1 MNRKN
6 GIGRDTSTVRIIL
19 TADNH
24 LSAYI
29 PKLSPTRLTDRRR
42 RLGLAFKQ
50 AVNAAIDRSADLF
63 IQAGDLF
70 DSIDPRNKERD
81 FVAEQLQR
89 LQTAGVRPF
98 GISGN
103 HDTPRQRIEQ
113 GGLAPQS
120 IYARL
125 SGMHFFDSSDEIQPV
140 LVEVGGIQLAI
151 AGLSYH
157 PHVPPGGDPLD
168 QVHISDPESVLA
180 RADLGILILH
190 SAIEG

>member
-1 MNRKN
+1 MMDHQN
-6 GIGRDTSTVRIIL
+6 GARQDSRVIRVIL

-29 PKLSPTRLTDRRR
+29 PKLSPTKLTERRR

-50 AVNAAIDRSADLF
+50 AVSAAIERRADIF

-70 DSIDPRNKERD
+70 DTIDPRNKERD

-89 LQTAGVRPF
+89 LQAAGIRPF
-98 GISGN
+98 GVSGN

-125 SGMHFFDSSDEIQPV
+125 SGMHFFSS
-140 LVEVGGIQLAI
+140 
-151 AGLSYH
+151 S
-157 PHVPPGGDPLD
+157 
-168 QVHISDPESVLA
+168 
-180 RADLGILILH
+180 
-190 SAIEG
+190 